1 MPDAN
6 PPVRSW
12 AQSVSA
18 QERDDMPQPSG
29 KLIATLLL
37 ASSMLATAIPAHA
50 SKEAGDTG
58 AYSLAGAFLA
68 ARVAEADGDLPNAI
82 DYYTRALSFDPGN
95 ENLQQSL
102 MVSLISNGQFDRA
115 LPYARKLK
123 KVARVER
130 FSRLA
135 LAVDSFRARKYGD
148 AENWLK
154 LALESD
160 LDKLITGIMT
170 GWAKEG
176 EGHTGEALSYLKK
189 LNGPEWYSLF
199 VSYHRALIAELAGRT
214 ADAEAAYKETLDNAP
229 AGAAAP
235 DTYMRSAEAYARFL
249 YRSGKKDQALAVLDK
264 ADEFA
269 PDRLP
274 ITALRKEIKAGATVQ
289 PMIASVNDGAAE
301 VLLDLGAA
309 LNRSGGE
316 DFVRLY
322 LEYALVLAPKSDALL
337 LQLGVV
343 ADQQKNTE
351 EAIAFFKRIS
361 PDSPM
366 KRVAEMQIGLDLA
379 DLGRNDEA
387 IGHLKT
393 VLAQD
398 PDDMKAYL
406 ALGGVYAAKED
417 YRSAAELYDKAVARI
432 PNPTADD
439 WTIFYRRGIAF
450 ERLKEW
456 PKAEPDFK
464 EALKL
469 SPDQPQ
475 VLNYL
480 GYSWIDMD
488 INLEEGLKL
497 IRKAVDQRPSDGYIV
512 DSLGWAYYK
521 LGRYEDALVQLQR
534 AVSLKPE
541 DPVLNDHLGD
551 ALWRVGRKLEATY
564 QWRHASDMKPDA
576 QTLASVQK
584 KLAEGLPPIEPK
596 KAAEGPENAPAAQ
609 DKDGK
614 DDGRKS

>member
-1 MPDAN
+1 
-6 PPVRSW
+6 
-12 AQSVSA
+12 
-18 QERDDMPQPSG
+18 
-29 KLIATLLL
+29 
-37 ASSMLATAIPAHA
+37 MLAAPLAAHA
-50 SKEAGDTG
+50 SNEAGDLGTDT
-58 AYSLAGAFLA
+58 LAGAFLA
-68 ARVAEADGDLPNAI
+68 GRVAEVDGDLPNAI
-82 DYYTRALSFDPGN
+82 AYYTRALSFDPGN

-102 MVSLISNGQFDRA
+102 MISLISNGQFDKA

-123 KVARVER
+123 KVARIER

-135 LAVDSFRARKYGD
+135 LAVDAFRDKKYAD
-148 AENWLK
+148 AENWLQ

-176 EGHTGEALSYLKK
+176 EGHAGEALSHLKK
-189 LNGPEWYSLF
+189 LNGPEWYTLF
-199 VSYHRALIAELAGRT
+199 VSYHRALIAELAGRK

-235 DTYMRSAEAYARFL
+235 DTYMRAAEAYARFL
-249 YRSGKKDQALAVLDK
+249 YRSGKKDAALAALDK
-264 ADEFA
+264 ADKFA

-274 ITALRKEIKAGATVQ
+274 IVALRKEIKADATVQ
-289 PMIASVNDGAAE
+289 PMIASVNEGAAE

-343 ADQQKNTE
+343 ADQQKHTE

-366 KRVAEMQIGLDLA
+366 KHVAEMQVGLDLA

-387 IGHLKT
+387 IEHLKA
-393 VLAQD
+393 VLARD
-398 PDDMKAYL
+398 PGDMKAYL

-417 YRSAAELYDKAVARI
+417 YRSAAELYDKAVTHI

-439 WTIFYRRGIAF
+439 WTVYYRRGIAY

-456 PKAEPDFK
+456 PKAEPNFK

-488 INLEEGLKL
+488 INLADGLKM
-497 IRKAVDQRPSDGYIV
+497 IRTAVDQRPSDGYIV

-521 LGRYEDALVQLQR
+521 LGRYQDALGQLQR

-564 QWRHASDMKPDA
+564 QWRHARDMHPDP

-584 KLAEGLPPIEPK
+584 KLAEGLPAPEGVKVADAGKKPAVPGTPAKASEPLAPK
-596 KAAEGPENAPAAQ
+596 PEKASEPEKTGEPGNT
-609 DKDGK
+609 
-614 DDGRKS
+614 

>member
-1 MPDAN
+1 MPH
-6 PPVRSW
+6 R
-12 AQSVSA
+12 
-18 QERDDMPQPSG
+18 SG
-29 KLIATLLL
+29 KLIATLAL
-37 ASSMLATAIPAHA
+37 ASTMLAVALPAQA
-50 SKEAGDTG
+50 SKQADDLGTDT
-58 AYSLAGAFLA
+58 LAGAFLA
-68 ARVAEADGDLPNAI
+68 ARVAEADDDLPSAI
-82 DYYTRALSFDPGN
+82 AYYTRALSFDPDN
-95 ENLQQSL
+95 ENLQQNL
-102 MVSLISNGQFDRA
+102 MVSLISNGQFDKA
-115 LPYARKLK
+115 LPYASKLK

-135 LAVDSFRARKYGD
+135 LAVDSFRDKKYGD

-160 LDKLITGIMT
+160 LDKLITGLMT

-176 EGHTGEALSYLKK
+176 QGHAGAALSYLKK
-189 LNGPEWYSLF
+189 LDGPEWYALF
-199 VSYHRALIAELAGRT
+199 VSYHRALIADLAGRK
-214 ADAEAAYKETLDNAP
+214 ADAEAAYKATVDNAP

-235 DTYMRSAEAYARFL
+235 DTYMRAAEAYARFL
-249 YRSGKKDQALAVLDK
+249 YRGGKKDKALAVLDK
-264 ADEFA
+264 ADQFA
-269 PDRLP
+269 PDRLS
-274 ITALRKEIKAGATVQ
+274 ITALRKEIKAGATIQ
-289 PMIASVNDGAAE
+289 PMIANVNEGAAE
-301 VLLDLGAA
+301 VLLDLGTA

-322 LEYALVLAPKSDALL
+322 LEYALVLAPKNDALL

-343 ADQQKNTE
+343 ADQQKQTE
-351 EAIAFFKRIS
+351 EAIGFFKQIS

-366 KRVAEMQIGLDLA
+366 KRVAEMQVGLDLA
-379 DLGRNDEA
+379 DLGRHDEA
-387 IGHLKT
+387 IEHLKAL
-393 VLAQD
+393 LAQD

-417 YRSAAELYDKAVARI
+417 YRSAAELYDKAVSHI
-432 PNPTADD
+432 PNPSADD
-439 WTIFYRRGIAF
+439 WTIFYRRGIAY

-456 PKAEPDFK
+456 PKAEPNFK

-488 INLEEGLKL
+488 INLEDGLKM

-521 LGRYEDALVQLQR
+521 LGRYQDALVQLQR

-564 QWRHASDMKPDA
+564 QWRHASDMHPDA

-596 KAAEGPENAPAAQ
+596 KAAEGPESSPPAAQ
-609 DKDGK
+609 DKDDK
-614 DDGRKS
+614 DNGRKS